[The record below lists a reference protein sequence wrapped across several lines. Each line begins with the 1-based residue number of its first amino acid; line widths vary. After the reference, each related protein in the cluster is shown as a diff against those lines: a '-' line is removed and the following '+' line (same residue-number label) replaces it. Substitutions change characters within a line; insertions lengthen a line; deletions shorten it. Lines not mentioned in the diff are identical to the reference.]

1 MAINSINTVTAAAA
15 ASTQTTTKSAEK
27 TSETTKKAAS
37 SKTASGVIYE
47 KSSDSRTDKASNKTT
62 SKTDN
67 AAIVAKLKADAEQ
80 RTAQLRSIVEQM
92 MTKQGVAIG
101 TADDMWKFLAKGDF
115 TVSADVKAQ
124 AQADIADDGYWGVEQ
139 TSDRI
144 LDFAKALSGGDSEKA
159 DAMLEAFKKGFE
171 QATKAWGDKLPDI
184 SQSVIITRMEGR
196 TPVPS
201 RESIQSF
208 AAHQATMVVF
218 LSTGLLEELSR
229 ELIAGGYTA
238 DTPAAIVYKATW
250 PEEKTFVCTVGTLA
264 ETAKK
269 NQITKTALMIIG
281 NAVSQGNYRRSDL
294 YNPAFT
300 TEFREAEK

>member
-92 MTKQGVAIG
+92 MTKQGVTG
-101 TADDMWKFLAKGDF
+101 DDPD
-115 TVSADVKAQ
+115 
-124 AQADIADDGYWGVEQ
+124 
-139 TSDRI
+139 
-144 LDFAKALSGGDSEKA
+144 KA

-184 SQSVIITRMEGR
+184 SQR
-196 TPVPS
+196 TYD
-201 RESIQSF
+201 
-208 AAHQATMVVF
+208 AVVEKF
-218 LSTGLLEELSR
+218 NKWKNGTEDAST
-229 ELIAGGYTA
+229 
-238 DTPAAIVYKATW
+238 
-250 PEEKTFVCTVGTLA
+250 
-264 ETAKK
+264 
-269 NQITKTALMIIG
+269 
-281 NAVSQGNYRRSDL
+281 
-294 YNPAFT
+294 
-300 TEFREAEK
+300 EA